1 MHGWLLWPVYEND
14 EETYTGT
21 ELHSV
26 SLRTLVLLELV

>member
-14 EETYTGT
+14 EETYTG
-21 ELHSV
+21 LHSI